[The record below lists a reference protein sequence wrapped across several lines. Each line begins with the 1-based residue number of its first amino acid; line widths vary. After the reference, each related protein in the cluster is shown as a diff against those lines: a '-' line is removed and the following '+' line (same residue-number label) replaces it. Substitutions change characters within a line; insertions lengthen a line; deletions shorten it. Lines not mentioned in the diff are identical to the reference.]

1 LTPEL
6 LGSILARAQGE
17 IPLWERDKNLS
28 RIDGEIPEEEN
39 GMSVL
44 FTETQINGMT
54 LPNRFVRSATW
65 AGMAIEDGACTPDL
79 VNLITNLAH
88 GGVGLIITGHA
99 YVRPDGKA
107 GPHQL
112 GVYKDEL
119 IPGLRGMVQKVHEL
133 GGKIVLQ
140 MTHAGFFANPR
151 LTGAMPLAP
160 SAVEGLA
167 KTPRR
172 EMTREDIREAIEAF
186 RAAAM
191 RAKEAGFD
199 GVQIH
204 AAHGYLFSQFLSP
217 LLNRRTDEY
226 GGEIHN
232 RARAL
237 VEALHE
243 IRGAVGRDYPILVK
257 LNSQD
262 FVEDGL
268 FLEDSVQAGVM
279 LAHEGIDAI
288 EVSGG
293 LPISRE
299 LGPIRKG
306 IDSEDREAY
315 FRAEARA
322 FKERVSVPL
331 VLVGGIRSYQVAERL
346 IEDGVCD
353 YISMCRPFIREPGLI
368 NRWRSGDLRKAAC
381 ISDSGCLKLAGAG
394 EGIYCVKD
402 KDTSSETQL

>member
-1 LTPEL
+1 
-6 LGSILARAQGE
+6 
-17 IPLWERDKNLS
+17 
-28 RIDGEIPEEEN
+28 
-39 GMSVL
+39 MSVL

-65 AGMAIEDGACTPDL
+65 AGMAAEDGACTPHL
-79 VNLITNLAH
+79 VNLMTNLAQ

-99 YVRPDGKA
+99 YVRPDGQVS
-107 GPHQL
+107 PHQL

-119 IPGLRGMVQKVHEL
+119 IPGLRGMVQKVHDL
-133 GGKIVLQ
+133 GGKIALQ
-140 MTHAGFFANPR
+140 MTHAGFFASPK
-151 LTGAMPLAP
+151 LTGVTPLAP
-160 SAVEGLA
+160 SAVEGLT
-167 KTPRR
+167 KTHRK
-172 EMTREDIREAIEAF
+172 EMTHGDIREAIEAF

-232 RARAL
+232 RARVL
-237 VEALHE
+237 VEALHA

-262 FVEDGL
+262 FYEDGL
-268 FLEDSVQAGVM
+268 FLEDSVQAGLM
-279 LAHEGIDAI
+279 LANEGIDAI

-306 IDSEDREAY
+306 INSEDREAY

-331 VLVGGIRSYQVAERL
+331 ILVGGIRSYQVAERL
-346 IEDGVCD
+346 VEDGVCD
-353 YISMCRPFIREPGLI
+353 YISMCRPFIREPHLI

-381 ISDSGCLKLAGAG
+381 ISDSRCLAIAAAG
-394 EGIYCVKD
+394 EGIYCVID
-402 KDTSSETQL
+402 KDTPRETQI